1 MAFQLRNTP
10 NGTSHLGPSLIGS
23 SSFDSSNIATASQD
37 PLHPTNSEF
46 CFVDTGYGKNHIK
59 LLHTRRDGPTH
70 HIKEFEINTQLTL
83 DSKKDYYVG
92 DNSDIVATD
101 SQKNTVYILAKN
113 HGVKSPEEFGL
124 LLCSHFLSK
133 YPHVS
138 KARICIEEHPWDRLS
153 SDGVPHNHAF
163 ISTPVAYRFSTVTFT
178 RGALPEIESG
188 LKDLRVIKTTQSAFE
203 HFVHDEF
210 TTLLDQHERIFSTIV
225 YARWHYA
232 STAGVDYDLAWN
244 TVKDC
249 ILDAFAG
256 PPDTGIFSPSVQ
268 NTLYLAQK
276 KVLERIPQMSKIEVR
291 LPNKHYYSIDFGQF
305 PNMDKQND
313 EVFLPGDKPAGIISA
328 VLGRKSHLQLQSKM

>member
-1 MAFQLRNTP
+1 MAKFVQLKNKAGAPIGGQHLPNFTGSVAVNNTP
-10 NGTSHLGPSLIGS
+10 FADPS
-23 SSFDSSNIATASQD
+23 A
-37 PLHPTNSEF
+37 PLSSEF
-46 CFVDTGYGKNHIK
+46 CFVDTGYGKNHVK
-59 LLHTRRDGPTH
+59 LLHIRRDGATH

-83 DSKKDYYVG
+83 DSKKDYYTG

-133 YPHVS
+133 YPHVR
-138 KARICIEEHPWDRLS
+138 KVRICIEEHPWDRLS

-163 ISTPVAYRFSTVTFT
+163 ISTPVAHRFSTVTFT
-178 RGALPEIESG
+178 RGGLPEIESG
-188 LKDLRVIKTTQSAFE
+188 LKDLRVLKTTQSAFE
-203 HFVHDEF
+203 HFIHDEF
-210 TTLLDQHERIFSTIV
+210 TTLRDHHERIFSTIV

-276 KVLERIPQMSKIEVR
+276 KVLERIPQMAKIEVK
-291 LPNKHYYSIDFGQF
+291 LPNKHYYSIDFSQF
-305 PNMDKQND
+305 PNMDKHND
-313 EVFLPGDKPAGIISA
+313 EIFLPGDKPAGIITA
-328 VLGRKSHLQLQSKM
+328 VLGRKSHLQLQSKI